1 MGRLISLPFSGPI
14 SDKFG
19 RKIDLGGTT
28 AKVGLFTTSGALLE
42 KWEVPTDTSN
52 AGEHI
57 LENLA
62 DAIHAKM
69 AEKEI
74 TSELVEGVGIG
85 VPGPVLDSRVVPIIC
100 ANLGGWGERNVSA
113 QLSGL
118 LDGMKV
124 LVGNDANVAALGEI
138 WMGTA
143 KGCRSAV
150 MVTLGTG
157 VGGGVI
163 VNGKVIDGA
172 HGAGGE
178 IGHITV
184 NRHETATCGC
194 GKHGCLEQYSSA
206 TGVVRCMKKLL
217 DENPDA
223 DCVLRGKDFEA
234 KDVFDA
240 ARSGDALAAREV
252 DEMTDTLGMALA
264 SIASTTDP
272 EMFLI
277 GGGVARAAAGSA
289 SFVIFV
295 LFTTYLPRA
304 ADSTGGSRRP
314 SSPAAHRGCRT
325 PRYPLRPAQGF
336 YRSP

>member
-1 MGRLISLPFSGPI
+1 M
-14 SDKFG
+14 KEYAFG
-19 RKIDLGGTT
+19 IDLGGTT
-28 AKVGLFTTSGALLE
+28 AKVGLFTTAGELLE

-62 DAIHAKM
+62 AAVQGKM
-69 AEKEI
+69 QEKGL
-74 TSELVEGVGIG
+74 TADQMEGVGIG
-85 VPGPVLDSRVVPIIC
+85 VPGPVLNSRIVPIIC
-100 ANLGGWGERNVSA
+100 ANLGGWGNRNVAEELSA
-113 QLSGL
+113 L
-118 LDGMKV
+118 LGGIKV

-138 WMGTA
+138 WVGAA

-163 VNGKVIDGA
+163 VNGRVIDGA

-217 DENPDA
+217 DENPDTP
-223 DCVLRGKDFEA
+223 CTLRGTDFAA

-240 ARSGDALAAREV
+240 ARSGDVLAAREV

-264 SIASTTDP
+264 SIAATTDP
-272 EMFLI
+272 EMFMI
-277 GGGVARAAAGSA
+277 GGGVSRAGD
-289 SFVIFV
+289 V
-295 LFTTYLPRA
+295 LFT
-304 ADSTGGSRRP
+304 
-314 SSPAAHRGCRT
+314 
-325 PRYPLRPAQGF
+325 PLREHFKTYAF
-336 YRSP
+336 RSCRETPIVAATLGNDAGIYGSVRLIVGE

>member
-1 MGRLISLPFSGPI
+1 M
-14 SDKFG
+14 KEYAFG
-19 RKIDLGGTT
+19 IDLGGTT
-28 AKVGLFTTSGALLE
+28 AKIGLFKTTGELLE

-57 LENLA
+57 LKNLA
-62 DAIHAKM
+62 AAVQGKM
-69 AEKEI
+69 QEKGLAAEQ
-74 TSELVEGVGIG
+74 VEGVGVG
-85 VPGPVLDSRVVPIIC
+85 VPGPVLDSRIVPIVC
-100 ANLGGWGERNVSA
+100 ANLGGWGERNVSI

-118 LDGMKV
+118 LDGIKV

-138 WMGTA
+138 WMGCA

-163 VNGKVIDGA
+163 VNGRITEGA

-184 NRHETATCGC
+184 NPHETAVCGC

-217 DENPDA
+217 DENPDTP
-223 DCVLRGKDFEA
+223 CTLRGTEF
-234 KDVFDA
+234 
-240 ARSGDALAAREV
+240 AAREV

-272 EMFLI
+272 EMFMV
-277 GGGVARAAAGSA
+277 GGGVARAGD
-289 SFVIFV
+289 V
-295 LFTTYLPRA
+295 LFN
-304 ADSTGGSRRP
+304 
-314 SSPAAHRGCRT
+314 
-325 PRYPLRPAQGF
+325 PLREHFKTYAFSSCRETPIVAATLGNDAGI
-336 YRSP
+336 YGAVRLIVGE